1 MKRDFSAMPTRA
13 SSIGAEIESKKL
25 LQDEQV
31 KIAALHYSY
40 LLYYIS
46 GGNESVIASPADKVR
61 EEDQDLRGWFTEHYG
76 ENYLTLLT
84 SDSECALD
92 TSTRVADIIQQFT
105 DNPYGYILR
114 TGAVNEYHI
123 GRIVSNATKVNKH
136 RTEARKYAKDLAE
149 LCAKSLLSGEPPNN
163 NVFDI
168 LHSSI
173 RLWYKMKGIE
183 ISLNME
189 EYLAKLNPYKWDSKY
204 NHTSYLGHIVFSIF
218 DMWKDTR
225 EPNNWVTEELLKA
238 AFMGIDGISA
248 SVTFSYRIKRNKFK
262 DEVKKLEAAKAE
274 AIEKGWNIAP
284 TLDEA
289 TKNIITNQHMV
300 ASIHGDKITP
310 EDTSKFSKAYLYT
323 KTNIELYAAAK
334 ELEIGA
340 ELPRDLELVTNRQ
353 PPNIMNPYIIR
364 NTNTSWSNYDKFTR
378 IEEDIL
384 AAQSKVDEQAALL
397 DNAHFTGKNAVD
409 FYSLP
414 AIDTML
420 LFATNQTNIS
430 ISWDATTK
438 TYVVDE
444 GKTNTTNYQGLFVNY
459 VYRTVQSH
467 LGLNLTY
474 GVEQSSPFPSVFIP
488 ALPNMTV
495 SNNLNAVCISK
506 LIAFYGKALL
516 GVSPTAYWTSNLSNR
531 LILREKPATTTNPVR
546 TDVYLYKA
554 NMKTGG
560 IGTDNTHIAQIQGDK
575 DNASVIISSYL
586 PDVPVYTPGTNFQLN
601 SQLDD
606 AYLDRIK
613 DDPTLTQW
621 LRSSNKSVFNY
632 AYVINS
638 SWDPYR
644 TITRYNGT
652 VGQVTLPTRD
662 SLTTLTRG
670 DASHIDWMLSTR
682 LAKQQF
688 KGVTTFMPNLQTLK
702 HSPAGLGKLNDPIF
716 FEGQGAL
723 SATEMTCVAFPKATT
738 EKIIEFMKTVPNRI
752 SELLN
757 KATNISNSGWY
768 EFENAVTPNKLYG
781 DMATLQ
787 AAWPEYINENGNFDV
802 GAFINH
808 MEHMRSFLFNR
819 TESLFISDP
828 AGAVR
833 KAYDELMKNKPWV
846 ASYDEGLNVILGYNN
861 GQALYDNYMKWHP
874 QAIEAQISK
883 TYTLESL
890 GPHYSDYMALLGA
903 IAYFNSYAMLTDTG
917 GVRNYPDWAKPFKG
931 LIDGIVNSVLMGGS
945 PQVIYRT
952 QINDTEDVSNMHRSL
967 RSLGTFEDMAEMPV
981 FDVEEFH
988 VKWKA
993 IGDEAY
999 PLTDNPFN
1007 SNGLPFVPVGGLK
1020 AGAFKRLSGG
1030 YGDVFYEAIMAT
1042 CVIRPVITHR
1052 SSNKYMYSSLRIPVS
1067 TRGVSSKTYG
1077 LRPGTAYDFSTAT
1090 SPTARVFSSGTG
1102 LTYGKMAI
1110 PATLVFA
1117 GVLGVAMFK
1126 NLDNPGAFSDKR
1138 FKMDDS

>member
-31 KIAALHYSY
+31 RIAALHYSY

-149 LCAKSLLSGEPPNN
+149 LCTKSLLTGEPPNN

-173 RLWYKMKGIE
+173 RLWYRMKGIPMQ
-183 ISLNME
+183 LDME
-189 EYLAKLNPYKWDSKY
+189 EHLAKLNLYTEATEYENPNYTSR
-204 NHTSYLGHIVFSIF
+204 SYLLYILFAVF

-225 EPNNWVTEELLKA
+225 SETTWVTDANLQND
-238 AFMGIDGISA
+238 FNDIDGIPHNKIRKHM
-248 SVTFSYRIKRNKFK
+248 TYYDKFK
-262 DEVKKLEAAKAE
+262 NQASTLKKAKSEAE
-274 AIEKGWNIAP
+274 SKGWNVAP

-289 TKNIITNQHMV
+289 TKTIIANQHMV

-323 KTNIELYAAAK
+323 KTNLAVYAAAK
-334 ELEIGA
+334 DLAIGA

-353 PPNIMNPYIIR
+353 PPNIMNPYVIR
-364 NTNTSWSNYDKFTR
+364 NTNTSWSNYDKYTK
-378 IEEDIL
+378 IVEDL
-384 AAQSKVDEQAALL
+384 SVAQYNMDAHQQAL
-397 DNAHFTGKNAVD
+397 K
-409 FYSLP
+409 
-414 AIDTML
+414 
-420 LFATNQTNIS
+420 
-430 ISWDATTK
+430 DARLTEK
-438 TYVVDE
+438 TYLDFFNTPARDIYNLFKGVALQE
-444 GKTNTTNYQGLFVNY
+444 GETINDRPARFLVY
-459 VYRTVQSH
+459 VYNTVKAH
-467 LGLNLTY
+467 LGLN
-474 GVEQSSPFPSVFIP
+474 FIP
-488 ALPNMTV
+488 IFYEDRARQIRYPLQAFLIPAMPNMQTPNQVNTV
-495 SNNLNAVCISK
+495 NISK
-506 LIAFYGKALL
+506 IVAFYGKALL
-516 GVSPTAYWTSNLSNR
+516 GVSPTAYWTNNLSCR
-531 LILREKPATTTNPVR
+531 LIYREVPATSSAPMKTN
-546 TDVYLYKA
+546 VYLYKA

-560 IGTDNTHIAQIQGDK
+560 VGADNTHIAQIQGDK
-575 DNASVIISSYL
+575 NNAATIVSAYL

-621 LRSSNKSVFNY
+621 LRSSNKSIFNY
-632 AYVINS
+632 AYIINS

-644 TITRYNGT
+644 TITRYNSASFQAT
-652 VGQVTLPTRD
+652 FPTRD
-662 SLTTLTRG
+662 SQTTLTRS

-702 HSPAGLGKLNDPIF
+702 HSPAGKGKLNDPIF

-723 SATEMTCVAFPKATT
+723 SATEMTCVAFPKTTT
-738 EKIIEFMKTVPNRI
+738 EKIIEFMKTVPNKI

-757 KATNISNSGWY
+757 KATNIPNSGWY
-768 EFENAVTPNKLYG
+768 EFENAVTPNTLYG

-833 KAYDELMKNKPWV
+833 KAYDELKKNKPWV
-846 ASYDEGLNVILGYNN
+846 ASYDEGLNLFLGYND
-861 GQALYDNYMKWHP
+861 GQASYDNYMKWHP

-883 TYTLESL
+883 AYTLESL

-967 RSLGTFEDMAEMPV
+967 RSLGTFEGMAEMPV

-993 IGDEAY
+993 IGEEVY

-1007 SNGLPFVPVGGLK
+1007 SDGLPFVPVGGLK

-1052 SSNKYMYSSLRIPVS
+1052 SSNKYMYSSVRIPVS